1 MTTTAIIAVLA
12 ALRQRSS
19 LSDPPKPCVPVE
31 DSSSTLKTGAID
43 ATAVEAVLEQAHY
56 KDKILSGAREGP
68 TLTKP
73 DSTRQKN
80 EDDSPQENVQV
91 HRYSS
96 LAMRTRIESLETRCD
111 WYERA
116 LQQLACDIG
125 IVHSSSNHQHLTEPC
140 SVTDAVDTALD
151 LDGHTTT
158 ASEHQQGEPTASD
171 NPMTKHL
178 PLSESSKNTRPTKG
192 RRSYTTRDLDKLSIS
207 GTSKLDLHQNI
218 ANTHRKLIRSNKWRN
233 RWSSSG
239 RRWPRRAAE
248 GEK

>member
-19 LSDPPKPCVPVE
+19 LSDPPGPCVLVE
-31 DSSSTLKTGAID
+31 DDSSTLKIGAID
-43 ATAVEAVLEQAHY
+43 ATAVEAVPKQVRY

-73 DSTRQKN
+73 DFTRQKN
-80 EDDSPQENVQV
+80 EDDSPRENVHV

-96 LAMRTRIESLETRCD
+96 LAMSTRIESLETRCD

-125 IVHSSSNHQHLTEPC
+125 VGHSHHEDSTKQC

-151 LDGHTTT
+151 LDRHTTT
-158 ASEHQQGEPTASD
+158 ASEHQQGVPTASD
-171 NPMTKHL
+171 NPMTKHFS
-178 PLSESSKNTRPTKG
+178 LSESSKNTRPTKG

-248 GEK
+248 GER

>member
-19 LSDPPKPCVPVE
+19 LSDPPRPCVLVE
-31 DSSSTLKTGAID
+31 DDSSTLKIGAID
-43 ATAVEAVLEQAHY
+43 ATAVEAAPKQVRY
-56 KDKILSGAREGP
+56 KDKVLSGAREGP

-73 DSTRQKN
+73 DFTRQKD
-80 EDDSPQENVQV
+80 EDDSPQEKVHV

-96 LAMRTRIESLETRCD
+96 LAMSTRIESLETRCD

-125 IVHSSSNHQHLTEPC
+125 IRHSSSNHEHSTKPC

-151 LDGHTTT
+151 LDRHTTT
-158 ASEHQQGEPTASD
+158 ASEHQQGEPTASE
-171 NPMTKHL
+171 NPMTKHSS
-178 PLSESSKNTRPTKG
+178 LSESSKNIRPTKG

-248 GEK
+248 GER